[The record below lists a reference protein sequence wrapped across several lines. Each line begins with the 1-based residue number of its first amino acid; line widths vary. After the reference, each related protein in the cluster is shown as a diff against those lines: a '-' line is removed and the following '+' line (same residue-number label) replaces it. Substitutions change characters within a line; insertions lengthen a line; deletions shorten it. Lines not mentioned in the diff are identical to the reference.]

1 MNFEVPEVVIEKTI
15 RGFGLKD
22 YEYVVDD
29 FVEDIA
35 EAMKLIGAE
44 KVFAVRTC
52 ELKVINSTAK
62 LPRDLEAIK
71 SIYPDVPYSHV
82 GQFIEI
88 DLSNTSSVVL
98 TYQAMPVDERGYV
111 LVPDN
116 AAVREA
122 VMWYLAKFLILRGV
136 IKTVSYSTA
145 EAEWQWRCG
154 SARAEMNVM
163 NIGAWAKV
171 QRDFV
176 SLNNSSSSIDPNI
189 KYILNREKNRL
200 R

>member
-1 MNFEVPEVVIEKTI
+1 
-15 RGFGLKD
+15 
-22 YEYVVDD
+22 
-29 FVEDIA
+29 
-35 EAMKLIGAE
+35 
-44 KVFAVRTC
+44 
-52 ELKVINSTAK
+52 
-62 LPRDLEAIK
+62 
-71 SIYPDVPYSHV
+71 
-82 GQFIEI
+82 
-88 DLSNTSSVVL
+88 
-98 TYQAMPVDERGYV
+98 
-111 LVPDN
+111 
-116 AAVREA
+116 
-122 VMWYLAKFLILRGV
+122 MWYLAKFLILRGV